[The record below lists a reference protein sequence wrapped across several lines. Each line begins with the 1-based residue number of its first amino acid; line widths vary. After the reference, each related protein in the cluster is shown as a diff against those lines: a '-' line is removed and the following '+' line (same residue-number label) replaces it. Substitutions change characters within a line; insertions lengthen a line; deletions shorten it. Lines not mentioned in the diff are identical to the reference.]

1 MSDFGP
7 RLGKWRDQ
15 GSLRYLARELDVT
28 TKQVTR
34 YWDNGCI
41 DGCYQTP
48 KGHRRIRYTDSTV
61 ENVALMVRRAKE
73 WNVRIR
79 YHLTQIDYR
88 GTIIPVKG
96 CNSTR
101 DLYRRARKA
110 GLSKRE
116 ARDVAYTPDIEAP
129 PSPEQIAWDSLL
141 ALNRTYGEEVLE
153 TMRAFSLFPLHFL
166 LQASD
171 SEDFRAR
178 AKTAWQKL
186 DSFFESREEL
196 RPLSSNDQKAKDA
209 FQKLLSQP
217 DLPSFISAWR
227 KETELQYR
235 VFETNAETYKR
246 AKEQAE
252 KDPGALRL
260 ATAALTLRRKQQ
272 TPSAR
277 ALAEEL
283 GMSRPALYRAFKSH
297 AIQEALNLVR
307 NDPQAIQESRNDKTA
322 KGQKR
327 RRSANEQGK

>member
-1 MSDFGP
+1 MSDSEAAL
-7 RLGKWRDQ
+7 RKWRDQ
-15 GSLRYLARELDVT
+15 GSLRYLARKLGVT
-28 TKQVTR
+28 PKQVTR
-34 YWDNGCI
+34 YWDNGWI
-41 DGCYQTP
+41 DGSYRTP
-48 KGHRRIRYTDSTV
+48 KGHRRIRYADSTV
-61 ENVALMVRRAKE
+61 ENVALMVRQRKE

-79 YHLTQIDYR
+79 YHLPQIDYR
-88 GTIIPVKG
+88 GTIITVKG
-96 CNSTR
+96 CNSVH

-116 ARDVAYTPDIEAP
+116 ARDVAYNPDIDAP

-153 TMRAFSLFPLHFL
+153 TMRAFSPFPLHFL

-178 AKTAWQKL
+178 RKKAWQKL

-196 RPLSSNDQKAKDA
+196 RPLSSNDQKAKDIL
-209 FQKLLSQP
+209 QKLLSHR
-217 DLPSFISAWR
+217 DLASFISAWR

-235 VFETNAETYKR
+235 VFETNAEIHKR

-252 KDPGALRL
+252 KDPDALRL
-260 ATAALTLRRKQQ
+260 PTAASTLKRKQQ
-272 TPSAR
+272 APSAR

-283 GMSRPALYRAFKSH
+283 GMSRPALYRVFGSD
-297 AIQEALNLVR
+297 AIQEALNSLR
-307 NDPQAIQESRNDKTA
+307 NDPQAIQESRNDKTV

-327 RRSANEQGK
+327 RWSASEQEK

>member
-1 MSDFGP
+1 MSDSEAAL
-7 RLGKWRDQ
+7 RKWRDQ
-15 GSLRYLARELDVT
+15 GSLRYLACELGVT
-28 TKQVTR
+28 PKQVTR
-34 YWDNGCI
+34 YWDNGWI
-41 DGCYQTP
+41 DCSYRTP
-48 KGHRRIRYTDSTV
+48 KGHRRIRYADSTV
-61 ENVALMVRRAKE
+61 EKVALMVRWAKE
-73 WNVRIR
+73 MNVRTR
-79 YHLTQIDYR
+79 YHLTQIDYC

-96 CNSTR
+96 CNSVH

-110 GLSKRE
+110 GLSERA
-116 ARDVAYTPDIEAP
+116 ARNVAYTPDIHAP
-129 PSPEQIAWDSLL
+129 PSEQIAWDSLL
-141 ALNRTYGEEVLE
+141 ALNDTYGEEVLE
-153 TMRAFSLFPLHFL
+153 TMRVFSPFPLHFL

-178 AKTAWQKL
+178 AKRAWQKIR
-186 DSFFESREEL
+186 SFYELREEL
-196 RPLSSNDQKAKDA
+196 RPLSSNDQKARDI

-217 DLPSFISAWR
+217 DLFSFTSDWSHAF
-227 KETELQYR
+227 ELQHR
-235 VFETNAETYKR
+235 PWRANAETYKR

-283 GMSRPALYRAFKSH
+283 GISRPALYRAFKSH

-327 RRSANEQGK
+327 RLIASEQDK